1 MSQLNSMKRLRLVK
15 DPLFLTLLISTSL
28 HILLVFPFWRF
39 RTLHLTVPER
49 PLQMVLE
56 IPLTEPVDSVEPPSR
71 VNKMSPHQQPSR
83 EKPVVKPIAKPIGKP
98 PLQTVTQPKPLL
110 EKPAVK
116 AVEQPEVLHK
126 SIETAKTVV
135 SQPEVK
141 SATPVAEPVNQTLPQ
156 PDQATTIVNQV
167 PPSEV
172 NQSVAPRVES
182 KPAPPAERSALS
194 SAYIRTLNQK
204 IQNCKRYPRLARD
217 RGIEGEALIEFF
229 LAGDGKLLDAR
240 VIRSSGFTIL
250 DKEALLTIRRASPF
264 PKLPEETLAGQVVLK
279 VTINFALLD

>member
-1 MSQLNSMKRLRLVK
+1 MKRPRLVK
-15 DPLFLTLLISTSL
+15 DPLFLTLLISMSL

-49 PLQMVLE
+49 PLRMVLE

-71 VNKMSPHQQPSR
+71 VNKMSPHQQPTR
-83 EKPVVKPIAKPIGKP
+83 EKPVVKPIAKPIVKP
-98 PLQTVTQPKPLL
+98 PLQPVTQPKPLL

-172 NQSVAPRVES
+172 NQSVAPQVES

-194 SAYIRTLNQK
+194 SAYMRTLIQK

-264 PKLPEETLAGQVVLK
+264 PKLPEGTLAGQVVLK